1 MENRLLLAFVLS
13 IGVFIG
19 WGYVMSVIEGPP
31 PAQIQSEK
39 EVAEIPPATP
49 PSTAL
54 QPQPSANPET
64 PSEQTAPNIPAPA
77 VSQAEFPG
85 EETTVQISVG
95 KVTYVIT
102 NKGAMVRNIL
112 LSRHKT
118 AQGEPIDLVE
128 HKNDGVLPLA
138 LESNNAQVTNIL
150 QNAYYKPSTTFIEL
164 SESQPTGKLTMTLEH
179 SSGVNVI
186 REFTFNHNDFMVNV
200 KTQISAPSFASQNLS
215 YNVLFGPGMG
225 GKTDSQTN
233 YIVFVGPTTF
243 VNNEREETPPEDIV
257 NEVVYSGNL
266 AWTSFQNKYF
276 AAALIP
282 KKGIKSAVVN
292 KSGENVYVGLKMESV
307 QSSASASH
315 ILYAGT
321 KELQVLEKSGH
332 KLFRLLDYG
341 WFGNKFAFLVK
352 PMLKVLK
359 YFYGVFNNY
368 GWAIIFLTLVI
379 KIIFAPLTHK
389 SFKSMKGMQKVQP
402 YVKVIQERNKDDR
415 QKMNEEMLE
424 LYKKH
429 KVNPLGGC
437 LPMLLQIPVF
447 IALYH
452 ALFFSIE
459 LRGAPFIGWIH
470 DLSVQ
475 DPYYVWPVI
484 MGATMFLQ
492 QKLNPSIGDPT
503 QQKIMMMLPIVFT
516 FLFMSFPAG
525 LVLYWT
531 INNILTIS
539 QQAYIYKFAK
549 E

>member
-1 MENRLLLAFVLS
+1 
-13 IGVFIG
+13 
-19 WGYVMSVIEGPP
+19 
-31 PAQIQSEK
+31 
-39 EVAEIPPATP
+39 
-49 PSTAL
+49 
-54 QPQPSANPET
+54 
-64 PSEQTAPNIPAPA
+64 
-77 VSQAEFPG
+77 
-85 EETTVQISVG
+85 
-95 KVTYVIT
+95 
-102 NKGAMVRNIL
+102 
-112 LSRHKT
+112 
-118 AQGEPIDLVE
+118 
-128 HKNDGVLPLA
+128 
-138 LESNNAQVTNIL
+138 
-150 QNAYYKPSTTFIEL
+150 
-164 SESQPTGKLTMTLEH
+164 
-179 SSGVNVI
+179 
-186 REFTFNHNDFMVNV
+186 
-200 KTQISAPSFASQNLS
+200 
-215 YNVLFGPGMG
+215 
-225 GKTDSQTN
+225 
-233 YIVFVGPTTF
+233 

-282 KKGIKSAVVN
+282 KEGIKSAVVN

-368 GWAIIFLTLVI
+368 GWAIIFVTLVI

-539 QQAYIYKFAK
+539 QQAYIYRFAK

>member
-1 MENRLLLAFVLS
+1 
-13 IGVFIG
+13 
-19 WGYVMSVIEGPP
+19 
-31 PAQIQSEK
+31 
-39 EVAEIPPATP
+39 
-49 PSTAL
+49 
-54 QPQPSANPET
+54 
-64 PSEQTAPNIPAPA
+64 
-77 VSQAEFPG
+77 
-85 EETTVQISVG
+85 
-95 KVTYVIT
+95 
-102 NKGAMVRNIL
+102 
-112 LSRHKT
+112 
-118 AQGEPIDLVE
+118 
-128 HKNDGVLPLA
+128 
-138 LESNNAQVTNIL
+138 
-150 QNAYYKPSTTFIEL
+150 
-164 SESQPTGKLTMTLEH
+164 
-179 SSGVNVI
+179 
-186 REFTFNHNDFMVNV
+186 
-200 KTQISAPSFASQNLS
+200 
-215 YNVLFGPGMG
+215 
-225 GKTDSQTN
+225 
-233 YIVFVGPTTF
+233 
-243 VNNEREETPPEDIV
+243 
-257 NEVVYSGNL
+257 
-266 AWTSFQNKYF
+266 
-276 AAALIP
+276 
-282 KKGIKSAVVN
+282 
-292 KSGENVYVGLKMESV
+292 
-307 QSSASASH
+307 
-315 ILYAGT
+315 
-321 KELQVLEKSGH
+321 
-332 KLFRLLDYG
+332 
-341 WFGNKFAFLVK
+341 
-352 PMLKVLK
+352 
-359 YFYGVFNNY
+359 
-368 GWAIIFLTLVI
+368 
-379 KIIFAPLTHK
+379 
-389 SFKSMKGMQKVQP
+389 MKGMQKVQP